1 MFRLI
6 FILTLSFLVVTVQ
19 SLGSESQS
27 NGDWDLN
34 TSWIVSPKQAKTI
47 LTQKGSILLDPRNLI
62 RRMRYSLTDSK
73 TVNWQ
78 DWSETK
84 SPHKGNLLP
93 KEKGRQILQSLSIN
107 EDSYIIV
114 VGAGKDGWGEE
125 GRIVYSLREWG
136 FNRSYWV
143 DGGDT
148 FLLAEKSKI
157 DSLLPLK
164 STYSIS
170 SYSISRELLSQNL
183 KSQSLSIIDTREK
196 REFDGS
202 TPYGENR
209 GGHIPGAHWIYFKDF
224 LTSEGKVKSKEE
236 IHKLLIKNN
245 IKIENNIVT
254 YCTGGVRSAFV
265 TGILIS
271 YGITSKNYAGSMWEW
286 SAENEKDFPLDK

>member
-1 MFRLI
+1 MTI
-6 FILTLSFLVVTVQ
+6 ILTLSFLMFALQ

-27 NGDWDLN
+27 NKDWDLN
-34 TSWIVSPKQAKTI
+34 TSWIVSPEQAKTI
-47 LTQKGSILLDPRNLI
+47 LSQTGSNLLDSRNLF
-62 RRMRYSLTDSK
+62 RRMRYSLSDTK
-73 TVNWQ
+73 PVNWQ
-78 DWSETK
+78 DWSETQ
-84 SPHKGNLLP
+84 SPHKGNLLS
-93 KEKGRQILQSLSIN
+93 KEKGRQILRSLNIK

-136 FNRSYWV
+136 FNRAYWV

-148 FLLAEKSKI
+148 FLLAEKTKI
-157 DSLLPLK
+157 ETLLPLK
-164 STYSIS
+164 STDSIS
-170 SYSISRELLSQNL
+170 SYSISRESLSQNF
-183 KSQSLSIIDTREK
+183 KSQSISIIDTREK

-236 IHKLLIKNN
+236 IYKLLIKNN

-286 SAENEKDFPLDK
+286 SAGIEKDFPLEK